1 MTAPPD
7 GRPGIARLLP
17 WHLSV
22 AWLTVAFLY
31 LAHPGWLPSPLPALV
46 ISTLIAVAA
55 SGLLFAWT
63 GQVQAVP
70 PVRSANQRVDRPES
84 VTASAANPGPP
95 DPVTVDAQPLDLRN
109 YAGAGADERQ
119 CPQCGGFD
127 VPVAPDGSAVCR
139 TCRYVWREEDQPAVV
154 IRSWLHQQ

>member
-1 MTAPPD
+1 MTAQNAS
-7 GRPGIARLLP
+7 RRQGIARLLP

-31 LAHPGWLPSPLPALV
+31 LAHPGWLPSPFFALV

-55 SGLLFAWT
+55 AGLLFAQT
-63 GQVQAVP
+63 RQVPAAP
-70 PVRSANQRVDRPES
+70 PLRSTDPGADRPGS
-84 VTASAANPGPP
+84 VDVEPTPVKPAA
-95 DPVTVDAQPLDLRN
+95 VAAKPLDLHD
-109 YAGAGADERQ
+109 YAAAGADERQ

-127 VPVAPDGSAVCR
+127 VRAAPDGSAACR
-139 TCRYVWREEDQPAVV
+139 TCQFVWREQHQPTVV